1 MTPTLTTRPRPH
13 HRRLRGIVATAAAVA
28 LGAALAACGSSSN
41 AGASD
46 SGSTIHVAYMP
57 DVHGAGLIAIGE
69 KQGYWKDAGITVD
82 AKQFADGPTEIQA
95 MASGDIDIAYI
106 GPGATWMAATGRA
119 VVVTADSLNIGD
131 YLIGQS
137 DISDLGQLK
146 GAKVGYPEGT
156 SGEMILRLALQKA
169 GLTMSDIDAVPLDAD
184 AVVPAFVGGKIDV
197 AAIWAP
203 LSEEIR
209 TRVPDANFLVS
220 DKDFSDQYSFPQ
232 SWVASKDFVENHP
245 DELQS
250 FLQGFAAS
258 NDFRAKNL
266 DKAVTITADY
276 TKVDPKNLQAQVTTT
291 TWLTSDQLKQAYEN
305 GDAAGWY
312 ENLEKLFVDMGSMD
326 KSVPADDFTDFAGFG
341 KAVAAAAGSDSAQ

>member
-1 MTPTLTTRPRPH
+1 MTQTSTTRPRSAL
-13 HRRLRGIVATAAAVA
+13 RRCVAVVA
-28 LGAALAACGSSSN
+28 GVTLGAALAACGSSSN
-41 AGASD
+41 AGDASD
-46 SGSTIHVAYMP
+46 GGSTVHVAYMP
-57 DVHGAGLIAIGE
+57 DVHAAGIMAIGE

-82 AKQFADGPTEIQA
+82 AKQFGDGPTEIQA

-131 YLIGQS
+131 YVIGQS
-137 DISDLGQLK
+137 DISQLSQLK

-169 GLTMSDIDAVPLDAD
+169 GLTMSDIKAVPLDAD

-197 AAIWAP
+197 AATWAP

-209 TRVPDANFLVS
+209 TRVPDAHFLAS
-220 DKDFSDQYSFPQ
+220 DKDFAGQYNFPQ
-232 SWVASKDFVENHP
+232 SWVASKSFVKDHP

-250 FLQGFAAS
+250 FLRGFAAA
-258 NDFRAKNL
+258 NDFRAHNL
-266 DKAVTITADY
+266 EKAVTITADY
-276 TKVDPKNLQAQVTTT
+276 TKVDPANLRAQVRTTR
-291 TWLTSDQLKQAYEN
+291 WLTSDQLEQAYKN

-312 ENLEKLFVDMGSMD
+312 EKLEQLFVDMGSMD
-326 KSVPADDFTDFAGFG
+326 KTVPAEDFTDFGGFG
-341 KAVAAAAGSDSAQ
+341 KAVATSAGSGGAQ